1 MRLSVSEARS
11 LVEATLATA
20 GHSSEEC
27 AIIADHLIDSELRGF
42 AYGGLA
48 RTLSVIER
56 IRATTTPRRPITV
69 LQQTPFSASLDGGDN
84 VGYLVGQRATR
95 IAIDKAVQTGIA
107 VIGASKTWYT
117 GMYSYYL
124 EQITAAGLVGMIAG
138 SGTQQVAPYG
148 GTEGRYG
155 TNPLAFGFPSSTT
168 PVIWDIGTANV
179 MIGEVAL
186 KRRLGQLLPEG
197 LAYDTEGQPT
207 RDPAAAFG
215 GAFAVW
221 GGHKGSGLAM
231 MVQMLGMMTGQAT
244 APAPQR
250 DSGLFI
256 LAVKP
261 ALVGSGD
268 DFAARVAEYAQS
280 IRDVRP
286 LHPGE
291 PVRVPFDRSFA
302 ERNRRRAA
310 DAIDVPDQVVDTLR
324 GIIAERRDTSH
335 WTLRT

>member
-1 MRLSVSEARS
+1 MRLSVSAARS
-11 LVEATLATA
+11 LVEATLATV
-20 GHSSEEC
+20 GHSAEEC
-27 AIIADHLIDSELRGF
+27 AIIAHHLIDSELRGL

-56 IRATTTPRRPITV
+56 MRATATPRRPITV
-69 LQQTPFSASLDGGDN
+69 LQQTPFSAALDGGDN

-95 IAIDKAVQTGIA
+95 IAIDKAGQTGIA

-138 SGTQQVAPYG
+138 SGTQQVAPWG

-155 TNPLAFGFPSSTT
+155 TNPIAFGFPSTTT
-168 PVIWDIGTANV
+168 PVIWDIGTANL

-186 KRRLGQLLPEG
+186 KRRLGQLLPAG
-197 LAYDTEGQPT
+197 LAYDAEGRPT

-256 LAVKP
+256 MALNPSLFTP
-261 ALVGSGD
+261 AE
-268 DFAARVAEYAQS
+268 DFMGRVTEYAQS
-280 IRDVRP
+280 IRATRP
-286 LHPGE
+286 LDPAV
-291 PVRVPFDRSFA
+291 PVRAPFDRS
-302 ERNRRRAA
+302 
-310 DAIDVPDQVVDTLR
+310 
-324 GIIAERRDTSH
+324 IAERARRLATDAIEVPDAVIEA
-335 WTLRT
+335 LRRIAAGA

>member
-1 MRLSVSEARS
+1 MRLSVSAARR
-11 LVEATLATA
+11 LVEATLATV
-20 GHSSEEC
+20 GHSAEEC
-27 AIIADHLIDSELRGF
+27 AIIAHHLIDSELRGL

-56 IRATTTPRRPITV
+56 MRATATPRRPITV
-69 LQQTPFSASLDGGDN
+69 LQQTPFSAALDGGDN

-95 IAIDKAVQTGIA
+95 IAIDKAGQTGIA

-138 SGTQQVAPYG
+138 SGTQQVAPWG

-155 TNPLAFGFPSSTT
+155 TNPIAFGFPSTTT
-168 PVIWDIGTANV
+168 PVIWDIGTANL

-186 KRRLGQLLPEG
+186 KRRLGELLPAG
-197 LAYDTEGQPT
+197 LAYDAEGRPT

-256 LAVKP
+256 MALNPSLFTP
-261 ALVGSGD
+261 AE
-268 DFAARVAEYAQS
+268 DFMGRVTEYAQS
-280 IRDVRP
+280 IRATRP
-286 LHPGE
+286 LDPAV
-291 PVRVPFDRSFA
+291 PVRAPFDRSIA
-302 ERNRRRAA
+302 ERARRLAA
-310 DAIDVPDQVVDTLR
+310 DAIEVPDAVIEALR
-324 GIIAERRDTSH
+324 RIAAVA
-335 WTLRT
+335 